1 MVGGENLCLFSSGTK
16 QEAAW
21 VFARF
26 LMGEFAQKAQAL
38 GGGHLVPTVKEY
50 ANSEEVMAVE
60 NMAVYVEQLENAVS
74 RTPHPNWEKMS
85 DQLNKLFQ
93 SCLRHEDEPKAA
105 LDKLAP
111 EIDALLAETE

>member
-1 MVGGENLCLFSSGTK
+1 MCFAAALLLFLVFGGLLL
-16 QEAAW
+16 
-21 VFARF
+21 R
-26 LMGEFAQKAQAL
+26 QAL

>member
-1 MVGGENLCLFSSGTK
+1 
-16 QEAAW
+16 
-21 VFARF
+21 
-26 LMGEFAQKAQAL
+26 MGVC
-38 GGGHLVPTVKEY
+38 LVPTVKEY

-85 DQLNKLFQ
+85 DQLNKMFQ
-93 SCLRHEDEPKAA
+93 SCMRHEDEPKAA